1 MKIIFFA
8 PHAAIWIHAFP
19 ESLVAEALAQ
29 HGHEI
34 IYISCGKVFKNHCV
48 AMSAFGL
55 HPRSK
60 SLNDRKTVCNLCQAN
75 ANLIRTKYNFS
86 GFDIDDVLNK
96 IDITKA
102 LKITNEATPDTLL
115 DIVLEG
121 IEVGRASLST
131 FLLTQKL
138 LNASF
143 TPEKWEILKIEL
155 YNTLL
160 SFFAAKKVLEQ
171 ERPARLIL
179 YSSTYSVN
187 FVWCQLAKA
196 KGISFYSMNA
206 AGNLSERLQKM
217 VFSNGH
223 WLNQRLPLYWDKFR
237 DVPCS
242 SELVDYTCKH
252 IIALFEANH
261 SFVYSA
267 PKSQSYTGIRKKFGV
282 QPDQKVL
289 LCAMSSFDEIKA
301 AQACQLLPEKL
312 DLLFPT
318 QVDWI
323 QELVDFMKSRSDL
336 FLIIRPHP
344 REFPNRRDSEKSEH
358 AEHLEKA
365 FVNLPDNVAVNW
377 PSDNLSLYDVVEE
390 IDVCLNAWSSVGEEL
405 SLLGIPVVVYNLDLA
420 FIPPDLNLY
429 ASSKDAYFQKIEL
442 ALEIGW
448 SLDISR
454 AAFRWAALKYFY
466 SRIDISDSYPFIE
479 GLSKKRPLM
488 TRLID
493 RTLKYVDITFLRNIV
508 SMQRQRS
515 DFKSKASQLN
525 SASIINKIV
534 THGYESILDLI
545 DIENI
550 SRVSFDEETRSIRR
564 GFGHIAKVLSSSK
577 SRGYCTPLQAKLLQ
591 ESQALD

>member
-1 MKIIFFA
+1 MKIIVFA
-8 PHAAIWIHAFP
+8 PHAAIWVHAFP

-34 IYISCGKVFKNHCV
+34 IYVSCGKVFKNHCV

-55 HPRSK
+55 NPRSK
-60 SLNDRKTVCNLCQAN
+60 SLNDRKKVCDLCQAN
-75 ANLIRTKYNFS
+75 ANIIRTKYNFP
-86 GFDIDDVLNK
+86 GFDIDDVLNE
-96 IDITKA
+96 IDIAKA
-102 LKITNEATPDTLL
+102 SKITNEVTPDTLI

-121 IEVGRASLST
+121 IEIGRASLST
-131 FLLTQKL
+131 FFLTQKL
-138 LNASF
+138 ISLSF
-143 TPEKWEILKIEL
+143 TPERWEILKIEL

-206 AGNLSERLQKM
+206 AGNLSARLQKI
-217 VFSNGH
+217 VLSSGH
-223 WLNQRLPLYWDKFR
+223 WLNQCLPSYWDKFR
-237 DVPCS
+237 DLPCS
-242 SELVDYTCKH
+242 AELVDYTYKH
-252 IIALFEANH
+252 IIALFQANH

-267 PKSQSYTGIRKKFGV
+267 PKSQNHTGIRQTFCI
-282 QPDQKVL
+282 QPKQKIL
-289 LCAMSSFDEIKA
+289 LCTMSSFDEIKA
-301 AQACQLLPEKL
+301 AQACRLLPENL
-312 DLLFPT
+312 NLLFPT

-323 QELVDFMKSRSDL
+323 QALVDFMKSRPDL

-344 REFPNRRDSEKSEH
+344 REFSNRRDSEKSEH
-358 AEHLEKA
+358 AEQLEKA

-405 SLLGIPVVVYNLDLA
+405 SLLGIPVVVYNLNLA

-429 ASSKDAYFQKIEL
+429 ASSKEAYFQKIEL
-442 ALEIGW
+442 ALDIGW

-454 AAFRWAALKYFY
+454 AAFRWAALKYIY
-466 SRIDISDSYPFIE
+466 SRIDISDSYSFIE
-479 GLSKKRPLM
+479 GSSKKRSLM

-493 RTLKYVDITFLRNIV
+493 RALKYVDIRFLKQIV
-508 SMQRQRS
+508 SMQQQRS
-515 DFKSKASQLN
+515 DFKNKASQLN
-525 SASIINKIV
+525 SASIIDKIV
-534 THGYESILDLI
+534 THKYESILDLI
-545 DIENI
+545 DIENM
-550 SRVSFDEETRSIRR
+550 SRVSFDEETRSLRR
-564 GFGHIAKVLSSSK
+564 VFGHIAEVLSSGTVLLK
-577 SRGYCTPLQAKLLQ
+577 SEGLQSSGY
-591 ESQALD
+591 